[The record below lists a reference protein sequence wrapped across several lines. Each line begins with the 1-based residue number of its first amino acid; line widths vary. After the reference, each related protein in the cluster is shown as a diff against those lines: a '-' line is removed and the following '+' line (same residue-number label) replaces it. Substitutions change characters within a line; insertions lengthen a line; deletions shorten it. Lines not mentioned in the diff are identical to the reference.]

1 MSAEASR
8 PSVLRSSAVM
18 AAGTMVSRVLGLVRT
33 ILLAGVLGATTPVG
47 NAFAT
52 ANTLPNMI
60 YILLAG
66 GVLNAVL
73 VPQMA
78 RALKHDDGGQG
89 YTDKLLTLA
98 MSILLVVT
106 IVFTVSAPL
115 AYFVMDFSG
124 ATPTTLGIAFAY
136 ICIPQIMFYGI
147 YTLLGENLNARGR
160 FGAFMWSPVL
170 ANVVAIAGLVW
181 FWLGT
186 HPDEVADPERWTW
199 KMIAVLA
206 GSATLGIVAQAL
218 VLIIPLRRA
227 GYTFRPNFHFRG
239 VGLRTASTIAI
250 WAFAAVIVQQF
261 GLIVSTNVLNA
272 VPEGFGG
279 TLAQQTA
286 FLLFMLPHSIVTISL
301 VTALYTRLSHAAAE
315 GRTTAVKDDLDTG
328 LRLSSL
334 ASIAVTVGSLV
345 LVRPLTEAV
354 WGPVDGAAIGT
365 MTIAMMLG
373 LVPFTVCVLV
383 QRVFYAYED
392 AKTPFWM
399 QLGCTAVAVVLTM
412 FALLLPNAWMG
423 PGVAFAQSVSYLVQA
438 VMGWFLLQRRI
449 GHIPITGA
457 VRTYLR
463 LTVAALVAASVAA
476 IARFGIESVLG
487 DGRTGNMV
495 TVLVGGGLF
504 LLVYMTLGR
513 RFGVSEI
520 NQLLDP
526 VLSRIP
532 GRARPAATPAEPQS
546 GTPEQ
551 NEQTEQMLDE
561 AATGETVA
569 AAAIPPERRYFAPDA
584 DSTQTVPVGGQDYS
598 GSARPLDLR
607 MPLPRVTARVDR
619 PNSDDH
625 TPSHTR
631 NGSPENPRSAA
642 DAPTNLR
649 MGQAA
654 AGQTPTGAHE
664 TAATNRSTNEGEHVQ
679 GIESGQ
685 ELAGRYLVR
694 QAIASTDLKQVWTA
708 TDQTLSRD
716 VTVTVFDANGE
727 HAAAALDSA
736 RRAAAVEDRHLPR
749 VLDVGTQDDISYVV
763 SEALGG
769 SESIASMLQFEP
781 LPAEEAR
788 RMVGEAATGLHVA
801 AGRGLHHLALT
812 PHEIVRGRDGSVYVL
827 GTATESALAGA
838 DDVPSADASRQDT
851 VGLVQ
856 VLYAALTGK
865 WPGEDEV
872 RGVPSAA
879 RNSDGDVAPATS
891 LRRNVPKDMNSLC
904 LAVLG
909 DDAGPRTPGELAA
922 QLAPWSSEIVRDEP
936 QEKSVA
942 ARPDNTDELSKAGAG
957 TTGAAGA
964 AGAVALGASAATGRT
979 SSVAGGSD
987 HNGIDDSSD
996 DTAHFTPAPTDPDAT
1011 HTFDAT
1017 AMADRRREDDDYDPS
1032 FSELDP
1038 PLPMLNTGHDDPDH
1052 DTSKLALAIV
1062 AAFLVAALVLGIIGI
1077 RGLFTGGGDDA
1088 DSASQRPG
1096 VTTSAPSG
1104 SGTSGAGSPS
1114 TPSTPRGQKL
1124 PVQSVTSFDPQG
1136 DGDERNELAR
1146 NVLDGNVDT
1155 VWMSQVYGR
1164 ADYQG
1169 GRKKGAGLLL
1179 DLGKP
1184 TRVGSVKI
1192 HTVNNPSTIQVFVT
1206 DRKDSVE
1213 GLQPFGEMTDK
1224 VGEYTVTGK
1233 TPVTGRYV
1241 ILWVTKLAAGNLGGF
1256 RERIAEV
1263 EVLS

>member
-1 MSAEASR
+1 
-8 PSVLRSSAVM
+8 M

-78 RALKHDDGGQG
+78 RALKHADGGQG

-98 MSILLVVT
+98 MSILLIVT

-170 ANVVAIAGLVW
+170 ANVVAIAGLIW

-218 VLIIPLRRA
+218 VLIIPLRRG

-250 WAFAAVIVQQF
+250 WAFAAVIVQQL

-272 VPEGFGG
+272 VPEGYGG

-315 GRTTAVKDDLDTG
+315 GRTKAVKDDLDTG

-334 ASIAVTVGSLV
+334 ASIAVTIGSLV

-399 QLGCTAVAVVLTM
+399 QLGCTAVAVALTM
-412 FALLLPNAWMG
+412 FALLLPSAWMG

-463 LTVAALVAASVAA
+463 LTVAAIAAALVAA
-476 IARFGIESVLG
+476 IARFGIESALG

-504 LLVYMTLGR
+504 ALVYMALGR

-526 VLSRIP
+526 VLSRLP
-532 GRARPAATPAEPQS
+532 GRARPAATPAGPHA
-546 GTPEQ
+546 GAAEQ
-551 NEQTEQMLDE
+551 TEQTEQMLDE
-561 AATGETVA
+561 AAGGETAVR
-569 AAAIPPERRYFAPDA
+569 AAIPPERRYFAPGT
-584 DSTQTVPVGGQDYS
+584 DSTQTVPVGGQDFS
-598 GSARPLDLR
+598 GSTRPLDIR

-619 PNSDDH
+619 AKSGGPDE
-625 TPSHTR
+625 
-631 NGSPENPRSAA
+631 NGSPQNPWSAA
-642 DAPTNLR
+642 DTPANLR
-649 MGQAA
+649 MGQAT
-654 AGQTPTGAHE
+654 AGQAS
-664 TAATNRSTNEGEHVQ
+664 TAAPDTAQTNRSTNEGEHVQ

-716 VTVTVFDANGE
+716 VTVTVFDANGA

-749 VLDVGTQDDISYVV
+749 VLDVGTQDDLSYVV

-788 RMVGEAATGLHVA
+788 RMLGEAATGLHAA

-812 PHEIVRGRDGSVYVL
+812 PHEIVRGYDGSVYVL

-838 DDVPSADASRQDT
+838 DDVPSAAASRQDT

-856 VLYAALTGK
+856 VLYAALTGR
-865 WPGEDEV
+865 WPGENEV
-872 RGVPSAA
+872 RGLPSAA

-936 QEKSVA
+936 REQSLA
-942 ARPDNTDELSKAGAG
+942 AKPDSTDELSTSGGKA
-957 TTGAAGA
+957 TAAGA
-964 AGAVALGASAATGRT
+964 AGAAAPVASAAGART
-979 SSVAGGSD
+979 SSATVTSGGAD
-987 HNGIDDSSD
+987 QDPDQDPDKGTDTGTE
-996 DTAHFTPAPTDPDAT
+996 DTAHFTPASASTDPDAT

-1017 AMADRRREDDDYDPS
+1017 AMADRRRPDEDDDYDPS

-1038 PLPMLNTGHDDPDH
+1038 PLPMLNTGHDDPDN

-1077 RGLFTGGGDDA
+1077 RGLFSGGGDDA

-1104 SGTSGAGSPS
+1104 SSAASPS
-1114 TPSTPRGQKL
+1114 TSATPRGQKL

-1136 DGDERNELAR
+1136 DGDERSELAK

-1184 TRVGSVKI
+1184 TQVGSVKI

-1206 DRKDSVE
+1206 DQKDSVE

-1224 VGEYTVTGK
+1224 VGEYTVPGK
-1233 TPVTGRYV
+1233 TPATGRYV